1 MSDSPLVS
9 HRFRDGTKVVLTNDD
24 INSLDGKSP
33 LTGKIIYSLLKLSY
47 TKLTNVL
54 FLNEEFYNHLD
65 ELNQLFGSQLP
76 GAFPNPDLLQTL
88 GRLEQLDYYYHE
100 MYRCLN
106 VNTCLAH
113 FTKVCFP
120 IQIPSSYDA
129 SNHWVGIVIEQA
141 NSEIYL
147 HVLDPTEKGLYPPLN
162 DAISKIKEFC
172 RLAFDGA
179 SAELLLEYP
188 VKVDDAY
195 NSGLACVLAIS
206 RLIDNDET
214 NEICVDED
222 EGRSL
227 RLKYK
232 ELISKNFTNESYVE
246 LSDPGLIAGCS
257 SNVAMVE
264 LLQQDHGVHISKF
277 GDEIL
282 VDFGYVAGTFEFFL
296 KLVTYIDLRR
306 NTIVYS
312 NSKNFIGVA
321 GYFQCPSKCC
331 SVKYQRYITGQVQLL
346 VNLNAQHK
354 QPTSMLDRKQML
366 NEFMRGDVGRKGY
379 DGDLEIFKS
388 RLVAIDRAI
397 KELNKLNYH
406 EILQRI
412 KPRLKAALNV
422 AKRARENQEPHD
434 ESDTDY
440 SMASLEVGEEGSL
453 IGVLEGEE
461 FIKIEQNHLKEKFK
475 LEKKHLNQLNTLKEK
490 QLKERYE
497 LDQSRLSQ
505 LKELV
510 KRRRTQSS
518 I

>member
-1 MSDSPLVS
+1 MSDNPLIL
-9 HRFRDGTKVVLTNDD
+9 HRFRDGTKVVLSNDD
-24 INSLDGKSP
+24 IISLDGQSP
-33 LTGKIIYSLLKLSY
+33 LTGKIVYSLLKLSY

-54 FLNEEFYNHLD
+54 FLNEEFYDHLD
-65 ELNQLFGSQLP
+65 ELNQLFGSQLS
-76 GAFPNPDLLQTL
+76 GTYPNPDLFQTL
-88 GRLEQLDYYYHE
+88 GRSEQLDYYYHE

-106 VNTCLAH
+106 VHSCLKH

-120 IQIPSSYDA
+120 IQIPSPYDA

-141 NSEIYL
+141 SSEIYL
-147 HVLDPTEKGLYPPLN
+147 HVLDPTEKGIYPQLN

-172 RLAFDGA
+172 RLAFEGA

-206 RLIDNDET
+206 RLIDGDET

-232 ELISKNFTNESYVE
+232 ALIFKNFITESYVE
-246 LSDPGLIAGCS
+246 FSNPDQITTCS
-257 SNVAMVE
+257 SNAAVVE
-264 LLQQDHGVHISKF
+264 LLQQDRGVHISKV

-282 VDFGYVAGTFEFFL
+282 VDFGYVAATFEFFL
-296 KLVTYIDLRR
+296 KLVTYMDLRR

-331 SVKYQRYITGQVQLL
+331 SVKYQRYITGQAQLL

-354 QPTSMLDRKQML
+354 QPTNVLDRKQML
-366 NEFMRGDVGRKGY
+366 DEFVRGEVGRKEY
-379 DGDLEIFKS
+379 VGDLEIFKS

-412 KPRLKAALNV
+412 KPRLKAGMSAS
-422 AKRARENQEPHD
+422 KRAGESQEPHD

-440 SMASLEVGEEGSL
+440 SIASLEVGEERSL
-453 IGVLEGEE
+453 TGVLEGED
-461 FIKIEQNHLKEKFK
+461 FIKIEQNHLKEKYK
-475 LEKKHLNQLNTLKEK
+475 LEKKHLNQLNMLKEK